1 MQTLQAKNTYP
12 LTALFIII
20 IIIGVQWGFYESYTS
35 QFPNFENS
43 TNVIHIHG
51 ALLMAWLGLLVV
63 QPMLIYF
70 KKVKLHR
77 NLGKVSYLLGPLI
90 IISMFLV
97 GKGSY
102 WRGVDVI
109 PETENLGFMAL
120 DIRGLV
126 TFAIFWA
133 LAMGYR
139 KTPSAHMRYMI
150 ATGILAIGPG
160 VGRGLMSSFDFSSF
174 AALTITDALDLVI
187 VGVLLGVDLA
197 KKNNYK
203 PYLVVFLVLLLG
215 SVLWQFKDSNFWQN
229 FATSYVEL
237 FY

>member
-1 MQTLQAKNTYP
+1 MLSLQAKNVYP
-12 LTALFIII
+12 LTAIFIVV

-43 TNVIHIHG
+43 TTVIHIHG
-51 ALLMAWLGLLVV
+51 ALLMAWLGLLVI

-70 KKVKLHR
+70 KKAKLHR
-77 NLGKVSYLLGPLI
+77 SIGKSAFVLGPLI

-109 PETENLGFMAL
+109 SESANLGFMAL

-126 TFAIFWA
+126 TFAVFWA

-139 KTPSAHMRYMI
+139 KTPAANMRYMI
-150 ATGILAIGPG
+150 ATGLLAIGPG
-160 VGRGLMSSFDFSSF
+160 VGRGLMASFDFSPF
-174 AALTITDALDLVI
+174 VALTITDILDLVI
-187 VGVLLGVDLA
+187 VGTLLSIDLV
-197 KKNNYK
+197 KKNDYK
-203 PYLVVFLVLLLG
+203 PYLVVFLLLLVG
-215 SVLWQFKDSNFWQN
+215 SVLWQINESSLWQN
-229 FATSYVEL
+229 FALTYVDL